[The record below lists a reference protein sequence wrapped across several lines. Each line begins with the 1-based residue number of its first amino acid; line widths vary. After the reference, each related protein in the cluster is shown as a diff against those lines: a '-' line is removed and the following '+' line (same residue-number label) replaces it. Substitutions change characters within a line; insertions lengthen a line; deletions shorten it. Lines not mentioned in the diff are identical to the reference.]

1 MGRYWGGGG
10 NVIIVRR
17 SPDEKKPQ
25 RLLSMELL
33 VIMMIY
39 VKSDAVETIPS
50 YFLLVHYRSGF
61 ESPFCFEVFRPAFS
75 LLPVAPKKPNT
86 NNKTARNIHIIII
99 KKHLTRII
107 SISTRGVVQNKN

>member
-1 MGRYWGGGG
+1 MGALLGRGGE
-10 NVIIVRR
+10 VIIVRR

-50 YFLLVHYRSGF
+50 YFLLVHYTGIA
-61 ESPFCFEVFRPAFS
+61 EVWVRIPV
-75 LLPVAPKKPNT
+75 LL
-86 NNKTARNIHIIII
+86 
-99 KKHLTRII
+99 
-107 SISTRGVVQNKN
+107 